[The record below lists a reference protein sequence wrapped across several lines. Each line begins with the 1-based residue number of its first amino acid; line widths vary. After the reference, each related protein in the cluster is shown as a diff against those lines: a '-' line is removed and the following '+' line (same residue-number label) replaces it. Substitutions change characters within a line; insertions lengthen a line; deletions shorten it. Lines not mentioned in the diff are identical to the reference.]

1 MDARPVKVS
10 ADASL
15 VFPLIVSQTF
25 YKEMVRRQDNCSL
38 GNKSVATTVDCDSDA
53 SDNSSPEVFVS
64 EAKVATTTHKR

>member
-25 YKEMVRRQDNCSL
+25 YKEMVRRQDSIL
-38 GNKSVATTVDCDSDA
+38 GNKSIATTVYCDSDA
-53 SDNSSPEVFVS
+53 SDNSSPEVVS